1 MSSPET
7 EKDGVDLLLVLDSV
21 VHQTGALPG
30 IGGEVSFGIMG
41 DDGSEAWWS
50 AHFSDGKVETAFL
63 DDEPETADVV
73 FVIGEREANAIMDK
87 GRPPDDGLL
96 LEVEGDEALLDRFLD
111 LYFTERSMVDV
122 RASQTARAPKKRSRR

>member
-1 MSSPET
+1 MTDREV
-7 EKDGVDLLLVLDSV
+7 EKDGADLLLVLDSV

-41 DDGSEAWWS
+41 KNGTEAWWS
-50 AHFSDGKVETAFL
+50 AQFAEGKVETAFF
-63 DDEPETADVV
+63 DDEPESADVV

-87 GRPPDDGLL
+87 GRPPDDALL

-122 RASQTARAPKKRSRR
+122 RASQPASTPKKRRRK